1 MSEPKAPAN
10 SATAADA
17 SSDNKNFIAT
27 IIENDVKA
35 GLQKV
40 VTRFPPEPNGFLH
53 IGHAKAI
60 CTNFGLAAAFGGDCH
75 LRFDDTNPA
84 KEDQKYVDAI
94 IEDVQWLGFEWAG
107 DIRYASSYFDQ
118 LYLWAIYLIEQGKAY
133 VCELSAEQASEY
145 RGWATEPG
153 KESPY
158 RNRSAEESL
167 SLLEKMRVG
176 DMPEGSAVLRAKID
190 MASPNMNL
198 RDPILYRIRHASHHQ
213 TGDKWKIYP
222 SYDFAHGQEDAIEGV
237 THSIC
242 TLEFQDHRPLY
253 EWFVEQLPV
262 PSEPRQY
269 EFGRLNINYT
279 VTSKRKLKQLV
290 DDGVVSGWD
299 DPRLPTISGLR
310 RRGVSAKAL
319 RQFCDTLSISKTDGV
334 VDMAQLEFEIRDD
347 LNKNAHR
354 AMCVLNPLK
363 VTLRNYDE
371 ICTDAVTTLQVAN
384 HPQDET
390 QGKREVPFTSTLLID
405 KADFNTDTTIGR
417 KKFKR
422 LVLESYVRLRGA
434 YVIKACDFVEENGEI
449 VEVIAEIVP
458 GTLGKNPEPEQKPRG
473 VIHWVSESESMPVE
487 IRHYQRLFTAEN
499 PDKAEDGYL
508 SVINPDSLTVTT
520 AQLEPAA
527 AMAAPEKGFQFE
539 REGYYTADRYDH
551 SAEKPVFNLTISLR
565 ESF

>member
-1 MSEPKAPAN
+1 MSEPKAPEN
-10 SATAADA
+10 SATVGDA
-17 SSDNKNFIAT
+17 SSDNKNFIASV
-27 IIENDVKA
+27 IENDVKA
-35 GLQKV
+35 GLKKV
-40 VTRFPPEPNGFLH
+40 VTRFPPEPNGYLH

-60 CTNFGLAAAFGGDCH
+60 CTNFGLAETFGGECN

-94 IEDVQWLGFEWAG
+94 LEDVQWLGFEWAG
-107 DIRYASSYFDQ
+107 QVRYASSYFDQ
-118 LYLWAIYLIEQGKAY
+118 LYQWAIYLIEQGKAY

-158 RNRSAEESL
+158 RERSIEENL
-167 SLLEKMRVG
+167 TLLEAMRVG
-176 DMPEGSAVLRAKID
+176 DMAEGSAVLRAKID
-190 MASPNMNL
+190 MSSPNMNL

-213 TGDKWKIYP
+213 TGDTWKIYP

-237 THSIC
+237 THSVC

-253 EWFVEQLPV
+253 EWFIEQLPV

-290 DDGVVSGWD
+290 DDDVVSSWD
-299 DPRLPTISGLR
+299 DPRMPTISGLR
-310 RRGVSAKAL
+310 RRGVSAHAL
-319 RQFCDTLSISKTDGV
+319 RQFCDTLAVSKTDGV
-334 VDMAQLEFEIRDD
+334 VDIAQLEFEIRDD

-363 VTLRNYDE
+363 VTLRNYDD
-371 ICTDAVTTLQVAN
+371 ICNDGVTTLHVAN

-390 QGKREVPFTSTLLID
+390 QGKREVPFTPTLFID

-449 VEVIAEIVP
+449 VEVIAE
-458 GTLGKNPEPEQKPRG
+458 
-473 VIHWVSESESMPVE
+473 
-487 IRHYQRLFTAEN
+487 
-499 PDKAEDGYL
+499 
-508 SVINPDSLTVTT
+508 
-520 AQLEPAA
+520 
-527 AMAAPEKGFQFE
+527 
-539 REGYYTADRYDH
+539 
-551 SAEKPVFNLTISLR
+551 
-565 ESF
+565 